1 MTEAEKY
8 FQKQMKNSEFKKV
21 YEEISEQ
28 VNIEWELERIKENIL
43 KNMDTKLIVQDI
55 ERLQVQFAKSL
66 TP

>member
-55 ERLQVQFAKSL
+55 ERLQAQFAKPL

>member
-8 FQKQMKNSEFKKV
+8 FQKQMKNSEFKRV

-55 ERLQVQFAKSL
+55 ERLQAQFAK
-66 TP
+66 

>member
-1 MTEAEKY
+1 VTEAEKY
-8 FQKQMKNSEFKKV
+8 FQKQMKDSEFKKV

-55 ERLQVQFAKSL
+55 ERLQAQFAK
-66 TP
+66 

>member
-43 KNMDTKLIVQDI
+43 KNMDAKLIVQDI
-55 ERLQVQFAKSL
+55 ERLQAQFAKSL

>member
-55 ERLQVQFAKSL
+55 ERLQAQFAKSL

>member
-1 MTEAEKY
+1 VTEAEKY

-55 ERLQVQFAKSL
+55 ERLQAQFAKSL

>member
-55 ERLQVQFAKSL
+55 ERLQAQFAK
-66 TP
+66 